1 MKSLRNVLI
10 IYERVHCYAKRQL
23 KRRDIIKAG
32 EKSTNRNIESVHR
45 ADVVDTS
52 KKTQQQPGERRR
64 TVHPTVLLRNG
75 AVTPCFRECVNYAVR
90 LSGGSVGVP

>member
-52 KKTQQQPGERRR
+52 KKRSNSRANDAEPFTRLFYYGTAQ
-64 TVHPTVLLRNG
+64 LRLASEN
-75 AVTPCFRECVNYAVR
+75 V
-90 LSGGSVGVP
+90 